1 MEIQRQ
7 QPLPQRLRPRD
18 GVVRQQPKGLYAFGA
33 AVVAVVDAA
42 VARRW
47 SVGKRQLQLPQR
59 RRD

>member
-7 QPLPQRLRPRD
+7 QPLPQQLRPRD

-42 VARRW
+42 VATAI
-47 SVGKRQLQLPQR
+47 GTHNK
-59 RRD
+59 